1 MGVLPAYMSTMC
13 VPAWC
18 HWRLEEDIVLLR
30 TRVNMVMS
38 PALWVLGTKPRSS
51 GRTPSVLE
59 CFSIS
64 PGPAPVFFFW
74 GGVVFL
80 GKYLFWFMSVLI
92 LTYQKKHKC
101 PTSMHTVNDDV
112 IWWDAV

>member
-64 PGPAPVFFFW
+64 PGPAPVFFFF
-74 GGVVFL
+74 GGGGCFFREVF
-80 GKYLFWFMSVLI
+80 VLVHVCFNTNI
-92 LTYQKKHKC
+92 PEK
-101 PTSMHTVNDDV
+101 
-112 IWWDAV
+112 A